1 MRLYRR
7 AWFNLMNK
15 QAPEFYIGL
24 IVWLLEIPVSYSMW
38 FAGSEMDIKPA
49 VSSFN
54 MTLVAFLYVLFI
66 AGYLTSY
73 GIFQRRLTHN
83 MKVLGLVLSS
93 VATLCLSMFFFFG
106 MVALLSTMIII
117 QLAGFV
123 EQKWALLV
131 AVLGPVFFVFIDLWL
146 GKESEYTVIIIYGVF
161 NLLALLTS
169 YRFIA
174 ENKAK
179 KESEQLVRELRA
191 TQILLSATTKRDER
205 LRIARDLHDLLGHQL
220 TALSLQLEVASHV
233 DEQAVQK
240 HVQQAKAICG
250 LLLSDVRETVSEIRQ
265 EKDLELRE
273 VLTALIQGLPGIEV
287 DLLIEDESQAGV
299 RQVEVIFR
307 CVQEALTNI
316 TKHANASH
324 CKIKLSNIGQYIELS
339 VADDGGDNNEIKP
352 GNGLT
357 GMAER
362 VAQIDGQLDYQNT
375 SAGFVL
381 NVKLPIYS

>member
-7 AWFNLMNK
+7 TWFNLVNK
-15 QAPEFYIGL
+15 RAPEFYIGL
-24 IVWLLEIPVSYSMW
+24 FIWLLEIAISYSMW
-38 FAGSEMDIKPA
+38 FAGDDLDIRQV

-54 MTLVAFLYVLFI
+54 IALVAFLYGLYIV
-66 AGYLTSY
+66 GYLTSY
-73 GIFQRRLTHN
+73 GIFQRRLTRK

-93 VATLCLSMFFFFG
+93 VATLGLSMFFFFG

-117 QLAGFV
+117 QLAGFI
-123 EQKWALLV
+123 EKNRALLV
-131 AVLGPVFFVFIDLWL
+131 AVLVPVLCVLIDIWL
-146 GKESEYTVIIIYGVF
+146 GKAFEYTIIIIYGTF
-161 NLLALLTS
+161 NLLALFTS

-179 KESEQLVRELRA
+179 QESEQLVRELRA

-233 DEQAVQK
+233 ETAAIQK
-240 HVQQAKAICG
+240 HVLQAKAICG

-265 EKDLELRE
+265 KKDLELRE
-273 VLTALIQGLPGIEV
+273 ALTALIQGLPEIEI
-287 DLLIEDESQAGV
+287 DLIIEDEPQAGA

-316 TKHANASH
+316 AKHANASH

-339 VADDGGDNNEIKP
+339 VEDDGCDNSEIKP

-362 VAQIDGQLDYQNT
+362 VAEIDGRLDYQNT
-375 SAGFVL
+375 TDGFVL
-381 NVKLPIYS
+381 CVKLPNYS